1 MENGIKDIKK
11 QEVVEYFNEYVA
23 SKNIDFLT
31 FDKLGINITMSASM
45 KSLKNAVKDAIDRV
59 SCDLKMIE
67 TQEDKEAI
75 LVEYKKSL
83 NVSEAVSVVLQVG
96 SYKLRHGKRIF
107 AMAPIHHHFELKG
120 WKETQ
125 VIARFWM
132 ISLLLAFLGLFLI
145 TTA

>member
-1 MENGIKDIKK
+1 MWKNGIKDIKK

-83 NVSEAVSVVLQVG
+83 NVSEAVQVVKARMQAIQEEKEREIERKEQR
-96 SYKLRHGKRIF
+96 YKKKLPHKRL
-107 AMAPIHHHFELKG
+107 MSK
-120 WKETQ
+120 
-125 VIARFWM
+125 
-132 ISLLLAFLGLFLI
+132 
-145 TTA
+145 